1 MLVPS
6 KNKQK
11 YKLTSTERDI
21 LLFFVEKGIKQ
32 IPYSQLWK
40 EMVIDK
46 KKMKDVEF
54 HIALTSLIKKD
65 LVTEI
70 PNTNYIPL
78 IWASD
83 TPAVVKIM
91 LDLER
96 YTSAVLLCAL
106 VRFYCYFIKN
116 KRPCIFNI
124 HDFLLAEQEYNIKL
138 FYLSG
143 IRYKRNLR
151 DALHELTKRGYI
163 ISKNKYVYTFKYEQI
178 PQEIINYI

>member
-1 MLVPS
+1 MLIS
-6 KNKQK
+6 NKNKQK
-11 YKLTSTERDI
+11 YKLTNTEKNI

-54 HIALTSLIKKD
+54 HIALASLIKKD
-65 LVTEI
+65 LITEI

-91 LDLER
+91 LGLER
-96 YTSAVLLCAL
+96 YISAVLLVAL
-106 VRFYCYFIKN
+106 TRFYYVTIKK

-124 HDFLLAEQEYNIKL
+124 YEFLLAEQEYNVKL
-138 FYLSG
+138 IYLASDKDK
-143 IRYKRNLR
+143 KRFKNALR
-151 DALHELTKRGYI
+151 ELVKKGYLV
-163 ISKNKYVYTFKYEQI
+163 SKKKHIYVFKYEHI

>member
-83 TPAVVKIM
+83 TPAIVKIM
-91 LDLER
+91 LDLKY
-96 YTSAVLLCAL
+96 YTTAVLLVAL
-106 VRFYCYFIKN
+106 TRFYCYFIKE
-116 KRPCIFNI
+116 KRPCIFNMYE
-124 HDFLLAEQEYNIKL
+124 FLLAEQEYNIKL
-138 FYLSG
+138 LYLTG
-143 IRYKRNLR
+143 VKNKKNLR
-151 DALHELTKRGYI
+151 NALNELTNKGYI
-163 ISKNKYVYTFKYEQI
+163 VSKKRHVYVFKYEQI
-178 PQEIINYI
+178 PQKIIDYI